1 MELFIPSLLVIVLGG
16 LVFFF
21 LLPKM
26 TLQVMGVMSI
36 ALFVLGVYQHRK
48 TFPFEYSMSETKE
61 ILKDY
66 APFITLLVTILVL
79 VGVGLQMTGGSGGS
93 LMAAMPAMPAMPSM
107 PSMPA
112 MPSMPEMPAM
122 PTLGLGT
129 PGNNKSKGLM
139 NLGGN
144 NGKRNSLA
152 SNSFKVT

>member
-1 MELFIPSLLVIVLGG
+1 MELFIPSLLIIVLGG

-61 ILKDY
+61 VLKDY

-93 LMAAMPAMPAMPSM
+93 LMPAMPAMPSM
-107 PSMPA
+107 PE
-112 MPSMPEMPAM
+112 MPSMPSMPAM